1 MNRTVFFLS
10 AAAFCVLLL
19 RPVQAS
25 WVIAPTAIVML
36 SLLFLRT
43 AEAGGR
49 LPGPKKK
56 TVRTAALL
64 AVLFAAVFLMVWL
77 RTRRLVSLQFFDWR
91 KALPLLL
98 TALVCAPAS
107 VPWLACAVEKL
118 GRDPAGRPALPE
130 SGQRLNREEKRLVF
144 CCAIAAVSVCS
155 LSSPLYA
162 FNTWVDAN
170 CFMTVGKSML
180 YGLVPYRDLYEQKGP
195 LLYALY
201 ALCYL
206 ISHRSFLGAWLLEA
220 AAAFCFLLCACR
232 CFLLFHEKLSP
243 IFLFLTAALTYTAPA
258 FLKGGS
264 AEELCLALLMPV
276 CFCGLRA
283 VRQEKA
289 LSPRECLLIGLSAG
303 AVLWIK
309 YSLLGFYVGFILVPA
324 YRLIRNHEVGR
335 LLRQLGMILLGVIA
349 ASLPVLLYFAV
360 NGALKDLWTA
370 YFYNNLFVYG
380 KSSSP
385 FGIFRALGSGL
396 ASTLTFN
403 DAAVLLC
410 LFTVVSLWR
419 EGERSL
425 ALHLFFC
432 FGCAFGLIYAGG
444 IQMKYYSEILCI
456 FIPVGLSGL
465 WRTPAGLR
473 PAPLQRQRLQRV
485 LVPLLFTLSL
495 FGSENNGMLFVRRAD
510 LPQYQFSETVLQ
522 TEDPTLFNYGALDVG
537 LFTVCDI
544 VPSTRYFCML
554 NLPSDEM
561 FREMDRY
568 MAEGATDFIVS
579 RGLPV
584 ESDRYRL
591 VQTSSFPD
599 DGTEYPFYLYQKVNQ
614 ETP

>member
-1 MNRTVFFLS
+1 VPS
-10 AAAFCVLLL
+10 IVLWVPFNEGWGQFDAKKACESILAL
-19 RPVQAS
+19 DASRPIDHAS
-25 WVIAPTAIVML
+25 GWHDQKIGQIQ
-36 SLLFLRT
+36 SLHVYFK
-43 AEAGGR
+43 
-49 LPGPKKK
+49 PYKFKP
-56 TVRTAALL
+56 
-64 AVLFAAVFLMVWL
+64 
-77 RTRRLVSLQFFDWR
+77 D
-91 KALPLLL
+91 
-98 TALVCAPAS
+98 
-107 VPWLACAVEKL
+107 
-118 GRDPAGRPALPE
+118 
-130 SGQRLNREEKRLVF
+130 RLNRAVILSEFGGYNLRLEGHTF
-144 CCAIAAVSVCS
+144 NSVDFG
-155 LSSPLYA
+155 YKK
-162 FNTWVDAN
+162 FAN
-170 CFMTVGKSML
+170 EQALWKA
-180 YGLVPYRDLYEQKGP
+180 YRDLYEQKGP

-206 ISHRSFLGAWLLEA
+206 VSHRSFLGAWLLEA
-220 AAAFCFLLCACR
+220 AAAFCFLLYACR
-232 CFLLFHEKLSP
+232 CFLLFNEKLSP

-324 YRLIRNHEVGR
+324 YFMIRNHEAGR
-335 LLRQLGMILLGVIA
+335 LIRQLGMILLGVAA

-385 FGIFRALGSGL
+385 FGVFRALGSGL

-410 LFTVVSLWR
+410 LFAVVSLWR
-419 EGERSL
+419 EGEREE

-473 PAPLQRQRLQRV
+473 PAPLQRQPSTTQNMTCIYSRPCASMRCLTSALPTR
-485 LVPLLFTLSL
+485 T
-495 FGSENNGMLFVRRAD
+495 RA
-510 LPQYQFSETVLQ
+510 
-522 TEDPTLFNYGALDVG
+522 PTAMCSTWWTGIM
-537 LFTVCDI
+537 TVC
-544 VPSTRYFCML
+544 PPPTAPRWWHRSSTK
-554 NLPSDEM
+554 
-561 FREMDRY
+561 
-568 MAEGATDFIVS
+568 MAS
-579 RGLPV
+579 
-584 ESDRYRL
+584 
-591 VQTSSFPD
+591 
-599 DGTEYPFYLYQKVNQ
+599 
-614 ETP
+614 

>member
-25 WVIAPTAIVML
+25 WVIAPTAVVML
-36 SLLFLRT
+36 SLLLLRT

-49 LPGPKKK
+49 LPGPQKK
-56 TVRTAALL
+56 TIGTAALL
-64 AVLFAAVFLMVWL
+64 AVLFAAVFLLVWL

-118 GRDPAGRPALPE
+118 GRDPAGHPALPE
-130 SGQRLNREEKRLVF
+130 NGQRLNREEKRLVF

-220 AAAFCFLLCACR
+220 V
-232 CFLLFHEKLSP
+232 LLFNEKLSP
-243 IFLFLTAALTYTAPA
+243 IYLFLTAALVYTAPA

-289 LSPRECLLIGLSAG
+289 LSMRECLLIGLSAG

-349 ASLPVLLYFAV
+349 
-360 NGALKDLWTA
+360 
-370 YFYNNLFVYG
+370 
-380 KSSSP
+380 
-385 FGIFRALGSGL
+385 R
-396 ASTLTFN
+396 
-403 DAAVLLC
+403 
-410 LFTVVSLWR
+410 
-419 EGERSL
+419 
-425 ALHLFFC
+425 
-432 FGCAFGLIYAGG
+432 
-444 IQMKYYSEILCI
+444 
-456 FIPVGLSGL
+456 
-465 WRTPAGLR
+465 
-473 PAPLQRQRLQRV
+473 
-485 LVPLLFTLSL
+485 
-495 FGSENNGMLFVRRAD
+495 
-510 LPQYQFSETVLQ
+510 
-522 TEDPTLFNYGALDVG
+522 
-537 LFTVCDI
+537 
-544 VPSTRYFCML
+544 
-554 NLPSDEM
+554 
-561 FREMDRY
+561 
-568 MAEGATDFIVS
+568 
-579 RGLPV
+579 
-584 ESDRYRL
+584 
-591 VQTSSFPD
+591 
-599 DGTEYPFYLYQKVNQ
+599 
-614 ETP
+614 